1 MKNKTTEQLFLV
13 TEKFQQCFVCNF
25 RGHMVFESREEAKK
39 VVQEKRHVKISDQK
53 VTQVLAG
60 KAVSRDTSVIYSQLS
75 LYRHLI

>member
-1 MKNKTTEQLFLV
+1 
-13 TEKFQQCFVCNF
+13 
-25 RGHMVFESREEAKK
+25 MVFESREEAKK

-60 KAVSRDTSVIYSQLS
+60 KAVSRDTSVIYSQPS